1 MSKLTQGE
9 KILNFEFD
17 TVEKDKVD
25 FYNFLKEGQ
34 DKTLLVFLRYF
45 GCTLCQ
51 LQMIDFKENIKK
63 LEDLNVKLI
72 VVLQSERETIK
83 EDKGAKDL
91 PFEILLDPEEK
102 LYKEF
107 DIKAA
112 KSKLTLVDTRIAGK
126 LIEAKKLGLEHGK
139 YEGNE
144 LQLTAY
150 FILDKEGNILKTHY
164 AKNLCDMP
172 DADEFVEII
181 EELVMINYK

>member
-1 MSKLTQGE
+1 MTKLIEGE

-17 TVEKDKVD
+17 TAEKDKVD

-72 VVLQSERETIK
+72 VALQSERETIK
-83 EDKGAKDL
+83 EDDGAKDL
-91 PFEILLDPEEK
+91 PFEILLDPELK
-102 LYKEF
+102 LYKKF
-107 DIKAA
+107 DIKPA
-112 KSKLTLVDTRIAGK
+112 KSELELVDTRIEEK
-126 LIEAKKLGLEHGK
+126 LLEAKKLGIEHGK

-164 AKNLCDMP
+164 AKNICDMP
-172 DADEFVEII
+172 DANEFVEII
-181 EELVMINYK
+181 KELL

>member
-1 MSKLTQGE
+1 MPRLIEGE
-9 KILNFEFD
+9 KISDFKFD
-17 TVEKDKVD
+17 TFEKDGVD

-34 DKTLLVFLRYF
+34 DKTLVVFLRYF

-51 LQMIDFKENIKK
+51 LQMVDFKENIKK
-63 LEDLNVKLI
+63 LEDLNVKLL
-72 VVLQSERETIK
+72 VALQSERDTLK

-91 PFEILLDPEEK
+91 PFEILLDPEQK

-126 LIEAKKLGLEHGK
+126 LLEAKKLGLEHGK

-150 FILDKEGNILKTHY
+150 FILDNEGNIIKAHY
-164 AKNLCDMP
+164 AKNICDMP
-172 DADEFVEII
+172 NANEFVEII
-181 EELVMINYK
+181 EGLSK